1 MVSGPPGPRRRR
13 IPSVAAQARRHSHRR
28 MSWSEESPTAPCRP
42 LSKPTYRQATRIC
55 SRPVQPP
62 LLDAGRVGNS
72 PIPAF
77 CDAIRGPESTTTRA
91 TEEPEPPRPLRLS
104 THKACPRSLV
114 GTSQATWKAAGV
126 ARFWPLVCWPSHSVS
141 WGTCQRRSPLGLSEA
156 VLANG
161 VTMSPPVLDA
171 RALPRSTAR
180 HSRRRSPSEG
190 CTMERPRNE
199 SIFFLSLPCCPDAL
213 GRPFD
218 RLSPVLL

>member
-28 MSWSEESPTAPCRP
+28 MSWLEESPTAPCRP

-55 SRPVQPP
+55 SRPVQSP

-114 GTSQATWKAAGV
+114 GTSQVTWKAAGV

-141 WGTCQRRSPLGLSEA
+141 WGAGEWRDDVAPPSWMPGRSHA
-156 VLANG
+156 
-161 VTMSPPVLDA
+161 A
-171 RALPRSTAR
+171 RQGTPAAAQWSAHAT
-180 HSRRRSPSEG
+180 SPS
-190 CTMERPRNE
+190 
-199 SIFFLSLPCCPDAL
+199 FFLSLPCCPDAL

>member
-28 MSWSEESPTAPCRP
+28 MSWLEESPTTPCRP

-104 THKACPRSLV
+104 THKGVPSVACWDQPSDMEGCRCC
-114 GTSQATWKAAGV
+114 
-126 ARFWPLVCWPSHSVS
+126 PLLAS
-141 WGTCQRRSPLGLSEA
+141 GLLAIAQRELG
-156 VLANG
+156 VLASANLHWG
-161 VTMSPPVLDA
+161 SAKQCWRMACRCRPPSWMPGRSHAA
-171 RALPRSTAR
+171 RQGTPAAALHPRGAQWSAHAT
-180 HSRRRSPSEG
+180 SPS
-190 CTMERPRNE
+190 
-199 SIFFLSLPCCPDAL
+199 SS
-213 GRPFD
+213 
-218 RLSPVLL
+218 